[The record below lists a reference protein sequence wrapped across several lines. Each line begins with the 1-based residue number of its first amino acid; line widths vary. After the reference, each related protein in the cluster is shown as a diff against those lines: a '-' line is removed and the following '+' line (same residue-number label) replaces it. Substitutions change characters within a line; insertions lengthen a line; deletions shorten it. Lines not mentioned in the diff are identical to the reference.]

1 MRGSDAATPAMD
13 GTRRGLPSGI
23 AGVWTTALATLAV
36 LAMLAALLWIVAV
49 NAFGWF
55 WPARVTEL
63 NLADGSTRIGIVV
76 AREERPVET
85 GEERAVKHR
94 IQLKTGNRE
103 LTGADFSWVDESE
116 IASRSTPGDL
126 VRVVRTEYGDAFGRI
141 TAAVAAD
148 GHSLDAT
155 SEAEIGEFLEQGDQ
169 WRRERKRLE
178 KEREHL
184 RRPLSELEE
193 RLDMA
198 ERSARAETPD
208 GLARRAELEAA
219 VERTANQLSQQLDAL
234 QVEIDDLGRLTREAR
249 LVLSSGAEAIEMPLG
264 NVLEVRWPNRPG
276 FARRAAQA
284 VREGVLFLFTEP
296 REANTEGGIFP
307 ALFGTVLLVLLMSV
321 AVVPLGVVTAVYMTE
336 YARPGIL
343 LRLANQA
350 VNNLAGVPS
359 IVFGMFG
366 LAFFVYEVGGAV
378 DTAFFADRLPTPTF
392 GTGGLLWASLTL
404 AIMTVPVV
412 VVATR
417 EGLMAVPQSWRDGSL
432 ALGATRWQTLKRII
446 LPASMPGILTGLILA
461 VSRAAGEVAPLMLTG
476 AVKLAPSLPVDGV
489 PPFLHLQRKFMHL
502 GFHIY
507 DVSMQSPNVEAAKP
521 MAFATTL
528 VLLALVVLLN
538 LTAIIVRRR
547 LRRAYR
553 GQVV

>member
-1 MRGSDAATPAMD
+1 
-13 GTRRGLPSGI
+13 
-23 AGVWTTALATLAV
+23 
-36 LAMLAALLWIVAV
+36 
-49 NAFGWF
+49 
-55 WPARVTEL
+55 
-63 NLADGSTRIGIVV
+63 
-76 AREERPVET
+76 
-85 GEERAVKHR
+85 
-94 IQLKTGNRE
+94 
-103 LTGADFSWVDESE
+103 
-116 IASRSTPGDL
+116 
-126 VRVVRTEYGDAFGRI
+126 
-141 TAAVAAD
+141 
-148 GHSLDAT
+148 
-155 SEAEIGEFLEQGDQ
+155 
-169 WRRERKRLE
+169 
-178 KEREHL
+178 
-184 RRPLSELEE
+184 
-193 RLDMA
+193 
-198 ERSARAETPD
+198 
-208 GLARRAELEAA
+208 
-219 VERTANQLSQQLDAL
+219 
-234 QVEIDDLGRLTREAR
+234 
-249 LVLSSGAEAIEMPLG
+249 
-264 NVLEVRWPNRPG
+264 
-276 FARRAAQA
+276 
-284 VREGVLFLFTEP
+284 
-296 REANTEGGIFP
+296 
-307 ALFGTVLLVLLMSV
+307 
-321 AVVPLGVVTAVYMTE
+321 VPLGVVTAVYMTE

-366 LAFFVYEVGGAV
+366 LAFFVYQVGGSIDA
-378 DTAFFADRLPTPTF
+378 AFFADRLPTPTF

-404 AIMTVPVV
+404 ALLTVPVV

-446 LPASMPGILTGLILA
+446 LPAATPGILTGLILA